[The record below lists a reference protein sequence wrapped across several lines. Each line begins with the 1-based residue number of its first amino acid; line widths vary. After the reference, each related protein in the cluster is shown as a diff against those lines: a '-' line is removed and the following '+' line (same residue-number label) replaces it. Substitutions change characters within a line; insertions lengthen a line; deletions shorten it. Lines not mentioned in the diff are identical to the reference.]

1 MTVPSIAA
9 GYTLKNR
16 CVILA
21 YSTQQT
27 FIGRIPDR
35 QEEFQTALEKEPVI
49 EKKKQ
54 KILLAQLIFGP
65 IRAISVKIEGFRK
78 FENEIS
84 KF

>member
-21 YSTQQT
+21 YSKQQT

-49 EKKKQ
+49 EKNKKYC
-54 KILLAQLIFGP
+54 
-65 IRAISVKIEGFRK
+65 
-78 FENEIS
+78 
-84 KF
+84 